1 MCLKKKKKNPKA
13 EQFRFDV
20 FTQMKLGND
29 RMKIRADMTHV
40 YGASCVLHAAL
51 VADGLS
57 DSELDKS
64 ALKIAT
70 VRVVPFQSGTSNL
83 YFL

>member
-1 MCLKKKKKNPKA
+1 MCLKKKKNPKA

-29 RMKIRADMTHV
+29 RMKIRAALTHV

-64 ALKIAT
+64 HFSQARAICT
-70 VRVVPFQSGTSNL
+70 FCEEL
-83 YFL
+83 Y